1 MVTKNPTPSPG
12 SWRRL
17 LPWLNIALTTV
28 LVVAGLWYLSTRL
41 SLASIGQA
49 LAGASPA
56 YVALAIL
63 IMLVT
68 IALKGWRWQIM
79 FLSDHPR
86 VSFRAAFW
94 ATALGQYVNLII
106 PFLRLGEV
114 ARLYGLN
121 QEVGIGPARAL
132 GTLVVEKTLDLIFFG
147 LTVLLI
153 LPFVILPDYVNSS
166 GLSLTA
172 LPLLVFAA
180 LYILAY
186 RTHWVIAAMKW
197 LIRPLPERL
206 QERLLGIG
214 VNGLEG
220 LAALRSTRLNLIMM
234 LLSLAVA
241 ALAVVLPYV
250 LFPALGLRLT
260 LIDAALIHVVVTI
273 AIVPPSTPAKI
284 GVFNAAAALMLWQ
297 FGLDDETAI
306 ASYAILLYL
315 VVIAPQLIL
324 GIIAASRSKWRWGVA
339 AGAPE
344 TTLENHA
351 A

>member
-1 MVTKNPTPSPG
+1 M
-12 SWRRL
+12 
-17 LPWLNIALTTV
+17 
-28 LVVAGLWYLSTRL
+28 
-41 SLASIGQA
+41 SLAAIGEA
-49 LAGASPA
+49 LADASLA
-56 YVALAIL
+56 YVGLAVL
-63 IMLVT
+63 IMIAT
-68 IALKGWRWQIM
+68 IALKGWRWQLM

-86 VSFRAAFW
+86 VSFHAAFW

-121 QEVGIGPARAL
+121 QEAGIGPARAL

-153 LPFVILPDYVNSS
+153 LPFVVLPDYVNNS
-166 GLSLTA
+166 GLALIV
-172 LPLLVFAA
+172 LPLLVFSA

-186 RTHWVIAAMKW
+186 RTHWVIASLERLA
-197 LIRPLPERL
+197 RPLPERIRL
-206 QERLLGIG
+206 RLLR
-214 VNGLEG
+214 VVVDGLEG
-220 LAALRSTRLNLIMM
+220 LAALRNTRLNLIMM
-234 LLSLAVA
+234 LLSLAIA

-250 LFPALGLRLT
+250 LFPALGLQLT

-284 GVFNAAAALMLWQ
+284 GVFNAATALMLWQ

-324 GIIAASRSKWRWGVA
+324 GIIAASRSKWRWGATVA
-339 AGAPE
+339 APE
-344 TTLENHA
+344 ATLENHTA
-351 A
+351 R